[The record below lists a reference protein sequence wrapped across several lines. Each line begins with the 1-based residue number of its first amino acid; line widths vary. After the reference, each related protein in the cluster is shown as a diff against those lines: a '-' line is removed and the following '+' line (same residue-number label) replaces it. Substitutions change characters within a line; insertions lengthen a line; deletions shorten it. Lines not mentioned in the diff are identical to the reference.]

1 MVKNRLT
8 LYIFIALIAGIAVG
22 FWYNEFVI
30 KTYNVESSMMGKI
43 ITASDNAL
51 IKIKDTT
58 TVEYKNI
65 QSGKAWAVKTKKT
78 AEATRDD
85 KVKVFTLLNK
95 YFLWLIKMIVGPL
108 VFTTLV
114 VGVAKVGDIS
124 MVGRIAGKTM
134 LWFVTASL
142 ISLLLGMLQSLRTR

>member
-51 IKIKDTT
+51 IKIKI
-58 TVEYKNI
+58 YR
-65 QSGKAWAVKTKKT
+65 AV
-78 AEATRDD
+78 RH
-85 KVKVFTLLNK
+85 
-95 YFLWLIKMIVGPL
+95 GP
-108 VFTTLV
+108 
-114 VGVAKVGDIS
+114 
-124 MVGRIAGKTM
+124 
-134 LWFVTASL
+134 
-142 ISLLLGMLQSLRTR
+142 